1 MKYESSLQHWG
12 IKGMKWGVRRYQ
24 NKDGTLTE
32 AGEKRYSS
40 SEQIKTKSKP
50 NLPQHLKRESRLGKK
65 KKEIEARQQKRK
77 KVATA
82 LNMVSIGSHIASK
95 VLANIGSQQYQK
107 YASSASP
114 FNVAVVRGT
123 GYASVALNVIGKA
136 TGVASLISRYQYE
149 RDYWRY

>member
-1 MKYESSLQHWG
+1 MQYESSLWHWG

-32 AGEKRYSS
+32 AGKKRYSS
-40 SEQIKTKSKP
+40 SEQIKTKSSTASK
-50 NLPQHLKRESRLGKK
+50 KRKQTREK

-82 LNMVSIGSHIASK
+82 LTTVSIGSHIASK
-95 VLANIGSQQYQK
+95 VLANIGRQQYQK

-136 TGVASLISRYQYE
+136 TGVASLISRY
-149 RDYWRY
+149 